1 LVAWSGMTDRIHGL
15 ELEFHLATLLQ
26 DLRLLGVLVQQAS
39 RKTWLYT
46 VQPLQAHVVGLCSLI
61 MESTADPEKA
71 ALEELF
77 AAVLEINPPN
87 DKGVH
92 ANAGAWAK
100 VKAAH
105 GRVASAFA
113 GRCKPWVV
121 ADPTATRPL

>member
-1 LVAWSGMTDRIHGL
+1 MSDRINGF

-26 DLRLLGVLVQQAS
+26 DLRLLGVLVHQSS

-46 VQPLQAHVVGLCSLI
+46 VQPLQAHAVGLCSLI
-61 MESTADPEKA
+61 TELTEDPQRA
-71 ALEELF
+71 AVQELF

-92 ANAGAWAK
+92 ANEGVWAK

-105 GRVASAFA
+105 GKVRAAFA
-113 GRCKPWVV
+113 GRCKPWVL
-121 ADPTATRPL
+121 ADPTVGAPL